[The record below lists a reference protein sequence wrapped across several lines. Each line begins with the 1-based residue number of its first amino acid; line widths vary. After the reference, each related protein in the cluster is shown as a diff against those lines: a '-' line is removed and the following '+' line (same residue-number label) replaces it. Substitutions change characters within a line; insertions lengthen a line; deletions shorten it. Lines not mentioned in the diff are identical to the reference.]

1 MDKNEKLT
9 NRQILAISQ
18 IIASSTLEDA
28 RKKARI
34 SKGTLYVWLKEEAF
48 KAELKR
54 QRDEVVNEAL
64 ERLKSALTKAVTG
77 MIDLMDSPRPDLRRW
92 VYKDII
98 EYALKSIELESIEQ
112 RLDKI
117 ERVILERK
125 SYK

>member
-1 MDKNEKLT
+1 MDKGEKLT

-34 SKGTLYVWLKEEAF
+34 SKGTLYAWLKEEAF

-54 QRDEVVNEAL
+54 QRDEVVDEAL
-64 ERLKSALTKAVTG
+64 ERLKSALTKAVSG

-98 EYALKSIELESIEQ
+98 EYTLKSIELESIEQ

>member
-1 MDKNEKLT
+1 MDKGEKLT